1 MGKVVVTFFAL
12 LFLVSGAQATNYCSI
27 ATGVLTEGQ
36 TLTETI
42 TIVVSSVQR
51 VHIAGLPDNRPWCYE
66 NRSSLGGDSSSKII
80 ENPKLGQVRA
90 IGYRVAYRGDRVGH
104 DRFVIE
110 RRWRKAFV
118 NNAWYVG
125 RIVYEVNVLA
135 QPF

>member
-1 MGKVVVTFFAL
+1 MSKVVFFFFAL
-12 LFLVSGAQATNYCSI
+12 LFFVSPVQATNYCSI
-27 ATGVLTEGQ
+27 AAGLLTEGQ

-51 VHIAGLPDNRPWCYE
+51 VHIPGVPDNRPWCYE
-66 NRSSLGGDSSSKII
+66 NRSSLGGHSSSKLI
-80 ENPKLGQVRA
+80 ESPKLGQVRLN
-90 IGYRVAYRGDRVGH
+90 GYRIAYRGDRVGH

-110 RRWRKAFV
+110 RRWLKPFQ
-118 NNAWYVG
+118 NNVWNVG